1 MLVLIPQIYVK
12 ERSDIQLFMDCIY
25 VPSQHSTEESEEH
38 IPPKEMEAFE
48 MLVCCQHVVSQI
60 SFQASLGGVGGTIL
74 RIISRLLLKAIVYKL
89 FLRTHR

>member
-60 SFQASLGGVGGTIL
+60 SFQASLGGRRSNTENYFQTPSESYCL
-74 RIISRLLLKAIVYKL
+74 
-89 FLRTHR
+89 